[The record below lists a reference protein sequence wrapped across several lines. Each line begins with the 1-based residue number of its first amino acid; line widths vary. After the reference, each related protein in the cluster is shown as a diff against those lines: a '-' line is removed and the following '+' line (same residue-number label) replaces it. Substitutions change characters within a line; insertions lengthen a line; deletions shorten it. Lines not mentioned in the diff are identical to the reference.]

1 MAFFRKIVKSEPP
14 KIQEPPKCT
23 HKFKDFPW
31 YVESTYYPY
40 EKRFKVVVY
49 EPYVCVLCGQRIDKK
64 LYEHS
69 SSGTKKDADTLKEAI
84 EEKYGDKIENRVL
97 IEDEINDLQLVDRE
111 YLKFYEMIKTGK
123 FHPIELKLE

>member
-1 MAFFRKIVKSEPP
+1 MAFFKKKVQPEIV
-14 KIQEPPKCT
+14 QEPPRCT

-31 YVESTYYPY
+31 YVESSYYPY

-49 EPYVCVLCGQRIDKK
+49 EPYVCVLCGKRIEKE
-64 LYEHS
+64 LYRHE

-84 EEKYGDKIENRVL
+84 EEKYGDKIEDRVL

>member
-1 MAFFRKIVKSEPP
+1 MAFFKKKVQSEPP

-31 YVESTYYPY
+31 YVEYRYYTY
-40 EKRFKVVVY
+40 EKRFKIVVY
-49 EPYVCVLCGQRIDKK
+49 EPYVCVLCGKRIDKE
-64 LYEHS
+64 LYRYE
-69 SSGTKKDADTLKEAI
+69 SSGTKKEADELNEAI
-84 EEKYGDKIENRVL
+84 HGKYSDKIEDRVL

>member
-1 MAFFRKIVKSEPP
+1 M
-14 KIQEPPKCT
+14 
-23 HKFKDFPW
+23 D
-31 YVESTYYPY
+31 
-40 EKRFKVVVY
+40 KV
-49 EPYVCVLCGQRIDKK
+49 

-69 SSGTKKDADTLKEAI
+69 SNGTKKDADALRDAI
-84 EEKYGDKIENRVL
+84 EEKYGDKIEDRVL